1 MRGRPAPDDARQ
13 PADRRPPRRPH
24 AGRDGPRPVRVP
36 AGAMDRG
43 GDRGRAQRS
52 AGRRTAGGAMK
63 VTVNDEDVECDEQI
77 TVAGL
82 LERLGFPEKGIA
94 VAVDWTV
101 LPRSRWQ
108 TTLSDGARLEVV
120 TAVQGG

>member
-1 MRGRPAPDDARQ
+1 
-13 PADRRPPRRPH
+13 
-24 AGRDGPRPVRVP
+24 
-36 AGAMDRG
+36 
-43 GDRGRAQRS
+43 
-52 AGRRTAGGAMK
+52 MK
-63 VTVNDEDVECDEQI
+63 VIVNDEDVECDEQI

-101 LPRSRWQ
+101 LPRSRWR